1 MLHICVCVCER
12 STQELYGIWL
22 TLLPSDLRWVDGAG
36 ENLITSLV
44 RMEGVDVLMEC
55 VWVCVHMAD
64 SLTPLSQVNQREQ
77 ERLVDLRH
85 L

>member
-1 MLHICVCVCER
+1 MLHICVCVR

-22 TLLPSDLRWVDGAG
+22 ALLPSDLRWVDGAG

-44 RMEGVDVLMEC
+44 KDRMEGVEVVMEC
-55 VWVCVHMAD
+55 VCVHMVD
-64 SLTPLSQVNQREQ
+64 SIMPLSQVNYREQ
-77 ERLVDLRH
+77 ESLVDLRH